1 METTNNTTMEI
12 SLKEVLAVIL
22 RGGKKIILIAVA
34 FAILFGAVS
43 ALNQHTSSAASEQAY
58 STQIKEYEKAKEE
71 LDLEI
76 EKLRKDL
83 ENQKQYNENSQLMQ
97 IDPYNKITT
106 TVVFAISGVKLEQV
120 TEPFKVTETPISY
133 VLSLIQAQYL
143 GVWNGLDLSE
153 ITAGTRYEGINDKY
167 LREVIKLEGKDGGVM
182 ELTVEGSSAEECA
195 QIAKGL
201 YAQLLKSSEK
211 VVKASYEHTFAM
223 LNDTITKTSIDTDLE
238 KRQLENREK
247 QDKYQVTLEEKE
259 KELEAL
265 VEPAYEGGVTGV
277 VTNAILGGL
286 SGAFATMIILVVF
299 HFLKGRVSGSKQ
311 LSNRYGL
318 IHFGSLIKNND
329 LLKKLA
335 YSVMS
340 EKLWTDA
347 QQAKLYIAE
356 NCAYHLNEGAA
367 VVVATTLDRV
377 EEDVKKQ
384 VTELLGA
391 KGRTVSFVTDA
402 THNPEALKA
411 IVQADSIILAERAFV
426 SQNASIKD
434 LLKKTKELNETVCG
448 FILL

>member
-1 METTNNTTMEI
+1 MEI

-43 ALNQHTSSAASEQAY
+43 ALNQQTSSAASEQAY

-120 TEPFKVTETPISY
+120 TDPFMVTETPISY

-259 KELEAL
+259 KELGAL

-277 VTNAILGGL
+277 VTNVIFGGL

-347 QQAKLYIAE
+347 QQAKFYIAE

-434 LLKKTKELNETVCG
+434 LLKKIKELNETVCG